1 MNPYPLLTY
10 ISIFSSVLPIG
21 IGISKIKILHREMYI
36 ILFYLVFAFAV
47 DIYFI
52 WFIRGYQFTLG
63 LHHAYYLV
71 EYVFIISIVTVWQES
86 QRAKRFFQILMLLYT
101 LFWIIAKCTFEPLNG
116 LYSITASA
124 SQVLLALSAGYTL
137 FVVIGNRT
145 QTLINNHRFW
155 MLLSFVIYYAGTL
168 LIIALRG
175 ILINFSVENF
185 LLVSSID
192 WSLKIIFNILIT
204 IGFLCPQ
211 TQT

>member
-21 IGISKIKILHREMYI
+21 VGISKIKVLHREMYI
-36 ILFYLVFAFAV
+36 ILFYLIFAFAA

-52 WFIRGYQFTLG
+52 WFVRGYQFALG
-63 LHHAYYLV
+63 LHHAYYLI
-71 EYVFIISIVTVWQES
+71 EYIFIMSIVTFWQES
-86 QRAKRFFQILMLLYT
+86 RRIKKLFQVLMLLYVI
-101 LFWIIAKCTFEPLNG
+101 FWIIAKFTFEPLNG
-116 LYSITASA
+116 LYSVTACA
-124 SQVLLALSAGYTL
+124 SQVILTLGAGYTL
-137 FVVIGNRT
+137 FIVIGNRT
-145 QTLINNHRFW
+145 QSLINNHRFW
-155 MLLSFVIYYAGTL
+155 ILLSCVIYYAGTL

-175 ILINFSVENF
+175 ILIHFSVENF

-192 WSLKIIFNILIT
+192 WSLKVLFNVLFA